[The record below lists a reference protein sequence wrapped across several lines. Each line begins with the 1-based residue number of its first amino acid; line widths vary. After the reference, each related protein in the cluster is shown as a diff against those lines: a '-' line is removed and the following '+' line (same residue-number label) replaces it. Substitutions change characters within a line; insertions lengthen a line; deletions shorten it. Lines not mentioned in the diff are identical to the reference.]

1 MILMRKSACLLFV
14 VSLMVS
20 LMVSLPRTGFSSR
33 HFSLQPK
40 LTIGWRYDSNYF
52 KEEKE
57 TEVYSY
63 LVQPGIDLG
72 YHTAKSY
79 IVLGYTLDGHYYD
92 EQDRDPFGRDIEE
105 LIGHTLSLE
114 SRTKPSD
121 RVMLGLDES
130 FYKTNDPVYTD
141 VISNKQVRDEYS
153 INRLTP
159 RLLYEF
165 GPRFT
170 SGVRYRRTDLEYGG
184 ENEEDS
190 TEHRGIFNLI
200 YYLTRR
206 TSLDLQYQ
214 HSEMNYDA
222 NLSDYTSDQME
233 LILERQFHHFSFA
246 AGGGYHKRDFD
257 DPGIKSIDAFTC
269 RIRIKGQNPPAP
281 IQPRS
286 HVLISAVQDLNMYA
300 DLGDYFEARRFTLE
314 VGHVFMEK
322 LPAKIRGV
330 YQESNY
336 ESVTPIGV
344 TAGREDESY
353 GLQASLGFI
362 FSDWITVTAAVGYE
376 ERDSNLAGLDYENDY
391 CLVTLDFTYDV
402 GSK

>member
-1 MILMRKSACLLFV
+1 MILTRKTACLLFV
-14 VSLMVS
+14 VL
-20 LMVSLPRTGFSSR
+20 LMVSLPGTGLSAR

-52 KEEKE
+52 KEERE
-57 TEVYSY
+57 TGVYSY

-72 YHTAKSY
+72 FQTAKSS
-79 IVLGYTLDGHYYD
+79 IVFDYTLDGYYYD
-92 EQDRDPFGRDIEE
+92 EQDRVPFGRDIDD

-114 SRTKPSD
+114 SRTKPSA
-121 RVMLGLDES
+121 RITLGLDES

-141 VISNKQVRDEYS
+141 VISNKQVREEYS

-159 RLLYEF
+159 RFLYEF

-170 SGVRYRRTDLEYGG
+170 AGVRYRRTDLKYDR

-200 YYLTRR
+200 YHLSGR

-222 NLSDYTSDQME
+222 NLSDYASDQIE
-233 LILERQFHHFSFA
+233 LILKRQFHHFSFA
-246 AGGGYHKRDFD
+246 AGGGYHERDFD
-257 DPGIKSIDAFTC
+257 DSGIKSIDAFTC
-269 RIRIKGQNPPAP
+269 RVHIEGQNPPAP
-281 IQPRS
+281 AQPRS
-286 HVLISAVQDLNMYA
+286 HVLISAVQDFNMYS
-300 DLGDYFEARRFTLE
+300 DLGDYFEAQRFTLE
-314 VGHVFMEK
+314 VGHVFLEK
-322 LPAKIRGV
+322 LPVKIRGV

-336 ESVTPIGV
+336 ESVIPIGV
-344 TAGREDESY
+344 TDGREDESY

-362 FSDWITVTAAVGYE
+362 LTDWLTVTAAVGYE
-376 ERDSNLAGLDYENDY
+376 ERDSNLPGLDYKNDY
-391 CLVTLDFTYDV
+391 CLVRLDFTYDV